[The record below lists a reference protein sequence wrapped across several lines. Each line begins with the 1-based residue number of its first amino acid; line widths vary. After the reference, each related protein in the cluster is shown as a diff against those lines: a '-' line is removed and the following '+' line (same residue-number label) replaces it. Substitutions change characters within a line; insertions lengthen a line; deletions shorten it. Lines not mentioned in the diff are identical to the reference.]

1 MDSSHGEYP
10 WQRLS
15 RAWYLPRSIRV
26 QIVRQAHKGLAKYR
40 QHLTP
45 LQSAARRARGIDDA
59 KEELADLLAYLASSG
74 ECFLFLAAVPLAWA
88 MAAVRYWSP
97 LPPRSR

>member
-1 MDSSHGEYP
+1 MRQSSGEYI

-15 RAWYLPRSIRV
+15 RAWYLPKLIRV
-26 QIVRQAHKGLAKYR
+26 QIVSQAHKGLAKYK

-45 LQSAARRARGIDDA
+45 LQSASRRARGIDDA
-59 KEELADLLAYLASSG
+59 KEELADLLHYLASSG
-74 ECFLFLAAVPLAWA
+74 EWFLFLAAVPLAWL

-97 LPPRSR
+97 LPNRS